1 MNQKQIVN
9 FIVIGSLILYILGM
23 FIIGK
28 ASLDA
33 KIALPTVNPLW
44 VNIVAAVTTVLG
56 LNAGA
61 YLGIPRP
68 GIVPTDLS
76 DPEAIRGWAT
86 MLYFAVLFIAFII
99 AATAKFPHESL
110 TDMGGTILGLITGVL
125 TVFLGRKS

>member
-1 MNQKQIVN
+1 MSKKQIVN
-9 FIVIGSLILYILGM
+9 VIVLGSLILYIWGM

-33 KIALPTVNPLW
+33 TTARPEVNPLW

-61 YLGIPRP
+61 YLGIPESK
-68 GIVPTDLS
+68 IVPTDFS
-76 DPEAIRGWAT
+76 DPEAARGWAT
-86 MLYFAVLFIAFII
+86 ILYFVVLFIAFVI

-125 TVFLGRKS
+125 TVFLGRN

>member
-1 MNQKQIVN
+1 MTKKQIVN
-9 FIVIGSLILYILGM
+9 VIVLGSLALYIWGM
-23 FIIGK
+23 YIIGK

-33 KIALPTVNPLW
+33 TTAPPVINPLW

-61 YLGIPRP
+61 YLGIPESRILP
-68 GIVPTDLS
+68 AGLS
-76 DPEAIRGWAT
+76 DPEVARSWAT
-86 MLYFAVLFIAFII
+86 ILYFIILFIAFII

-125 TVFLGRKS
+125 TVFLGRN